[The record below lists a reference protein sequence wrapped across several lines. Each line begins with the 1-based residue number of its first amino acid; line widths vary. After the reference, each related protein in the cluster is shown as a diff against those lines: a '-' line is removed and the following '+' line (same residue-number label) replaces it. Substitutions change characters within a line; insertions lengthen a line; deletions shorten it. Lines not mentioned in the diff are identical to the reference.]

1 MREIKAKL
9 LYEKSG
15 VKVEK
20 QQKLFTKILKEI
32 WNCWWWYWITTDHR
46 QKKTAEMEDFTWN
59 LNAQDSVAIYYKS

>member
-32 WNCWWWYWITTDHR
+32 
-46 QKKTAEMEDFTWN
+46 
-59 LNAQDSVAIYYKS
+59 